1 MIGNIFRWR
10 WSLAAAAFLI
20 LLAGCAPSGQSEP
33 AETSR
38 LNVVATTTFV
48 GDAVRRV
55 AGEEVNLTV
64 LLAPGQNPHAYQS
77 TPRDLV
83 RVSDADLVFANGLG
97 LEEFLDDLLE
107 GAENQEAL
115 VVVSQQISPLEMEA
129 DDHTHGGGDDH
140 DQEDHDGEHKDGEH
154 HDGEDHDGE
163 HHDGEEHD
171 GEHHDGEDHEGEHHH
186 QGQDPHVWFDP
197 NNVMLW
203 VEVISETLS
212 EADPQHA
219 ELYRQNAENYR
230 AEMQELDSWIREQV
244 ATIPEENREL
254 VTDHASF
261 GYFAQE
267 YGFEQIGAV
276 IPAPTT
282 EAETSGQQLAALM
295 RTIEEHQVKAVFVSK
310 DIDPSLAERVAEDTG
325 VELVPLYFGSL
336 TGGEPAENYLDFM
349 RYNVEAV
356 VSALK

>member
-1 MIGNIFRWR
+1 MMGNIFRWR

-20 LLAGCAPSGQSEP
+20 LLAGCVPGGQSET

-97 LEEFLDDLLE
+97 LEEFLGDLLE
-107 GAENQEAL
+107 GADNQEAL
-115 VVVSQQISPLEMEA
+115 VVVSQRISPLEMEA
-129 DDHTHGGGDDH
+129 DDHTHEGGAEH
-140 DQEDHDGEHKDGEH
+140 DQEDHN
-154 HDGEDHDGE
+154 
-163 HHDGEEHD
+163 
-171 GEHHDGEDHEGEHHH
+171 GEDHEGEHHH

-203 VEVISETLS
+203 VEVISERLS

-219 ELYRQNAENYR
+219 ERYRQNAENYR
-230 AEMQELDSWIREQV
+230 AELQELDSWIREQV

-261 GYFAQE
+261 GYFAEE

-295 RTIEEHQVKAVFVSK
+295 RTIQEHQVKAIFVSK

-349 RYNVEAV
+349 RYNVQAV

>member
-1 MIGNIFRWR
+1 MIGNIFRWK
-10 WSLAAAAFLI
+10 WSLAAAASLI
-20 LLAGCAPSGQSEP
+20 LLTGCAPGGQSEP
-33 AETSR
+33 VEISR

-77 TPRDLV
+77 TPQDLV
-83 RVSDADLVFANGLG
+83 RASDADLVFANGLG

-107 GAENQEAL
+107 GADNQEAL
-115 VVVSQQISPLEMEA
+115 VVVSQRISPLGMEA
-129 DDHTHGGGDDH
+129 EDHTHEEEAEH
-140 DQEDHDGEHKDGEH
+140 DQEDHDGED
-154 HDGEDHDGE
+154 
-163 HHDGEEHD
+163 HD

-203 VEVISETLS
+203 VEVISERLS
-212 EADPQHA
+212 EADPQQA

-230 AEMQELDSWIREQV
+230 AELQELDSWIREQV

-254 VTDHASF
+254 VTDHTSF
-261 GYFAQE
+261 GYFAEE

-295 RTIEEHQVKAVFVSK
+295 RTIQEHQVKAVFVSK

-356 VSALK
+356 VTALK